1 MIEITTETVDMP
13 ELDKRKYQK
22 LKNRNGKDIWYVFD
36 METEE
41 ERYVGSFENASLACH
56 NLNKKYY
63 KELSVTS
70 DNKDCAVPQS
80 EIASP
85 KPDKSGFA
93 QS

>member
-1 MIEITTETVDMP
+1 MIEIITEKVDMP
-13 ELDKRKYQK
+13 KENRRYT
-22 LKNRNGKDIWYVFD
+22 KNHNWGSWEVFD
-36 METEE
+36 NLTE
-41 ERYVGSFENASLACH
+41 RKVYQGSYENASLACH

-70 DNKDCAVPQS
+70 DNKDCAVPS
-80 EIASP
+80 PLETTP